1 MSNSIKVMYIPKAEY
16 TEITLTYPFVLEK
29 GYEMYLFISDKYQ
42 VKLNVYINSI
52 FATQTQN
59 AESMIQNGFKVS
71 DIETFDDMFVAIQ
84 TDIRNIEDSIFEIVL
99 KERNP
104 AEWAMY
110 VADKNEQQAIDNH
123 ENN

>member
-1 MSNSIKVMYIPKAEY
+1 MSNSIKVKFLPKAEY
-16 TEITLTYPFVLEK
+16 QEVTLTYPFAIAKGDVMVL
-29 GYEMYLFISDKYQ
+29 FVSQKYQ
-42 VKLNVYINSI
+42 VRIDKDINSI
-52 FATQTQN
+52 YSTQTQN
-59 AESMIQNGFKVS
+59 AEAMIQNGFKVS

-110 VADKNEQQAIDNH
+110 VANKNEQQAIDNH

>member
-1 MSNSIKVMYIPKAEY
+1 MSNSIKVKFLPKAEY
-16 TEITLTYPFVLEK
+16 TEVTLTYPFVIAK
-29 GYEMYLFISDKYQ
+29 GDVMVLFVSKHYQ
-42 VKLNVYINSI
+42 VRICKDINSI
-52 FATQTQN
+52 YSTQKQN
-59 AESMIQNGFKVS
+59 AQYMIQNGFKVS

-84 TDIRNIEDSIFEIVL
+84 TDVRNIEDSLFEIVL

-110 VADKNEQQAIDNH
+110 MQEKKEQEAIDNH

>member
-1 MSNSIKVMYIPKAEY
+1 MGNSIKVMYIPKAEY
-16 TEITLTYPFVLEK
+16 TEMTLTYPFVLEK
-29 GYEMYLFISDKYQ
+29 REVMVLFVSQHYQ
-42 VKLNVYINSI
+42 VRIEKDINSI
-52 FATQTQN
+52 HTSQTQN
-59 AESMIQNGFKVS
+59 AEAMIQNGFKVS

>member
-1 MSNSIKVMYIPKAEY
+1 MYIPKAEY
-16 TEITLTYPFVLEK
+16 TEMTLTYPFALEK
-29 GYEMYLFISDKYQ
+29 RDVMVLFVSKHYQ
-42 VKLNVYINSI
+42 VRIEKDINSI
-52 FATQTQN
+52 YSSQTQN
-59 AESMIQNGFKVS
+59 AQAMIQNGFKVS

-110 VADKNEQQAIDNH
+110 VANKNEQQAIDNH

>member
-16 TEITLTYPFVLEK
+16 TEMTLTYPFVLAK

-42 VKLNVYINSI
+42 VKLNVDINLI
-52 FATQTQN
+52 RTTQTQN
-59 AESMIQNGFKVS
+59 AEYMIQNGFKVS
-71 DIETFDDMFVAIQ
+71 DIETFDNMFVAIQ

-110 VADKNEQQAIDNH
+110 VANKNEQQAIDNH